1 MRVLHVSH
9 LRCGNYAN
17 LLPPYNTRRMI
28 RAMNLSCYICDG
40 PGPTME
46 FLLGRV
52 SPLNACW
59 GLCKVCGIA
68 VCTGHGFRSE
78 TPDEYQCALCVGPG
92 IKRRGGGGN
101 GPQQPVTPGPSK
113 DEFLRAYSELRI
125 EILDAIRSRLDEYFS
140 NTFEPFQMDRR
151 AREIAA
157 AAFEE
162 ASGVAEFRIRLKNAI
177 LEISGA

>member
-1 MRVLHVSH
+1 
-9 LRCGNYAN
+9 
-17 LLPPYNTRRMI
+17 
-28 RAMNLSCYICDG
+28 MNLACYICDG
-40 PGPTME
+40 PEPRME
-46 FLLGRV
+46 FILGRV
-52 SPLNACW
+52 SPENACW
-59 GLCKVCGIA
+59 GFCKVCGIA

-92 IKRRGGGGN
+92 IKRHGGGGN
-101 GPQQPVTPGPSK
+101 GPQQPVKPGPDK

-140 NTFEPFQMDRR
+140 NTFEPYQMDRR

-162 ASGVAEFRIRLKNAI
+162 ASGVAEFRKRLQNAT
-177 LEISGA
+177 LEVSGA

>member
-1 MRVLHVSH
+1 
-9 LRCGNYAN
+9 
-17 LLPPYNTRRMI
+17 
-28 RAMNLSCYICDG
+28 MNLSCYICDG

-46 FLLGRV
+46 FILGRV

-68 VCTGHGFRSE
+68 VCTGHGFRHE

-92 IKRRGGGGN
+92 IKRHGGGGD
-101 GPQQPVTPGPSK
+101 GPQQPVKPGPTE

-125 EILDAIRSRLDEYFS
+125 EILQEMRSRLDEYFRD
-140 NTFEPFQMDRR
+140 TFEPYRMDRR

-157 AAFEE
+157 AAFED
-162 ASGVAEFRIRLKNAI
+162 ASGVTEFRQRLQNAT
-177 LEISGA
+177 LEVSGA